1 MLAKISSV
9 YSEYP
14 KPFWILMLGTFID
27 RLGGYLLFPFFALYI
42 TDRFEVGLTQVGILF
57 AIFSIASAAG
67 GMLGGALTDKF
78 GRKTML
84 IYGLVISGA
93 SSLLMGIID
102 DINLFYAFAGV
113 VGLVSNAGGP
123 AQQAMIADL
132 LPDEKRTEGYGMH
145 RVVFNVSA
153 AIGPAM
159 GGFLAAGLGYM
170 ALFIADAVTSAIT
183 ALIVYFNIPETKP
196 KLQEG
201 QKEETVM
208 ESVGGYGIVLRDRAY
223 MFFLFVT
230 TLSTI
235 VYVQMNT
242 TMSVFLRDQHG
253 IDANGYG
260 LILALNA
267 TMVVFMQ
274 FWITR
279 MIKGKPAMI
288 IMTLGT
294 LLYAVGFGMYGFG
307 STLLYFMFAMVVI
320 TVGEM
325 LVAPVGST
333 LIARFSPEHMRGRY
347 MAFFGFTWG
356 IAFAIG
362 PLVAGIVNDT
372 IDPNWVWYGAFVIG
386 MLSTM
391 GYLTMHYADRKRI
404 AEPSESVASS

>member
-1 MLAKISSV
+1 MQRLISV
-9 YSEYP
+9 YNEYP
-14 KPFWILMLGTFID
+14 KPFWVLMLGTFID

-42 TDRFEVGLTQVGILF
+42 TDRFDVGLIQVGYLF
-57 AIFSIASAAG
+57 AIFSVASSIG
-67 GMLGGALTDKF
+67 GMLGGAFTDKF
-78 GRKTML
+78 GRRTML
-84 IYGLVISGA
+84 IFGLVISGL

-102 DINLFYAFAGV
+102 NLNLFYAFAGV

-159 GGFLAAGLGYM
+159 GGFLAASLGYM

-183 ALIVYFNIPETKP
+183 ALIVYFAIPETKP
-196 KLQEG
+196 ALEEG
-201 QKEETVM
+201 QKEETIVQ
-208 ESVGGYGIVLRDRAY
+208 SVGGYGTVLRDRAY

-267 TMVVFMQ
+267 AMVVFMQ

-279 MIKGKPAMI
+279 QIKGAPAMI

-294 LLYAVGFGMYGFG
+294 LLYAIGFGMYGFG
-307 STLLYFMFAMVVI
+307 SSLLYFMFAMVVI
-320 TVGEM
+320 TIGEM

-362 PLVAGIVNDT
+362 PLLAGYVNDF

-386 MLSTM
+386 LVSTM
-391 GYLTMHYADRKRI
+391 GYFSMHFADRKRI
-404 AEPSESVASS
+404 AEPEESPAGS